1 MSIKSKSN
9 QRVANNNYRENFDQ
23 IIWNSIEKAI
33 SCKDSTKS
41 GTLQLNKVGKFSV
54 LKVKA

>member
-1 MSIKSKSN
+1 MSIKSN
-9 QRVANNNYRENFDQ
+9 QRIANDKYRANFDR

-41 GTLQLNKVGKFSV
+41 ESLEPQSIGKNSFPEG
-54 LKVKA
+54 KA